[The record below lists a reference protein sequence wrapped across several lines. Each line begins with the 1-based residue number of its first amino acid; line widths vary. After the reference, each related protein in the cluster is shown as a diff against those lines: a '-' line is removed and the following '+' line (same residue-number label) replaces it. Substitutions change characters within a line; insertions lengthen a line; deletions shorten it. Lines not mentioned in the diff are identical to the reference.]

1 MGDATT
7 EFFEGLASRGHE
19 PALEGAKG
27 TIRFEVTDGRRT
39 DHWVVVID
47 QGDVSVSRGQSEA
60 DAVLRTDPATLD
72 AIVTGRMATLVAF
85 LRGLATVEGDPER
98 VVVFRRMF
106 PGPPDSHGPRRAS
119 AAKASS

>member
-1 MGDATT
+1 MGDATA

-19 PALEGAKG
+19 PALEGSAG
-27 TIRFEVTDGRRT
+27 TIRFDVADGRRT
-39 DHWVVVID
+39 DHWLVVID
-47 QGDVSVSRGQSEA
+47 RGDVSVSRELAEA

-85 LRGLATVEGDPER
+85 LRGLATVEGDPQR

-106 PGPPDSHGPRRAS
+106 PGPPGSRGPRRPS

>member
-1 MGDATT
+1 MSDVTAR
-7 EFFEGLASRGHE
+7 FFEELASRGHE
-19 PALEGAKG
+19 PALEGAEG
-27 TIRFEVTDGRRT
+27 TIRFDVADGRRT

-47 QGDVSVSRGQSEA
+47 RGDVSVSRGHAEA

-85 LRGLATVEGDPER
+85 LRGLAEVEGDPER

-106 PGPPDSHGPRRAS
+106 PGPPGAHGPRRPP
-119 AAKASS
+119 AAGTSS